1 MQRRH
6 SVRHLFW
13 RGGVA
18 AVSNALMFTG
28 LYPMLPH
35 AWRALSGHDLG
46 DRPVRTALV
55 EWGTSALLSAV
66 RPIGFLPLPG
76 ARARG
81 PRPILVLHRYAMK
94 RAKLLPLA
102 VRVARDRLA
111 PV

>member
-6 SVRHLFW
+6 SRRHLFW

-28 LYPMLPH
+28 LYPLLPH

-55 EWGTSALLSAV
+55 EWGASAALSAA
-66 RPIGFLPLPG
+66 RPLGFLPLPG
-76 ARARG
+76 ART
-81 PRPILVLHRYAMK
+81 H
-94 RAKLLPLA
+94 
-102 VRVARDRLA
+102 
-111 PV
+111 